1 MVVCFLDASL
11 DIMDI
16 SGQQQMGVMSR
27 IVKIDLD
34 SEQNPVNVP
43 FSSVLEEV
51 FVVFSSSRRTTIL
64 RSAETASEPK
74 SATSA
79 ATVASR

>member
-1 MVVCFLDASL
+1 
-11 DIMDI
+11 MDI

-43 FSSVLEEV
+43 FTSVLEEV
-51 FVVFSSSRRTTIL
+51 CVNFSPLRRTTTL
-64 RSAETASEPK
+64 PSAETASAPK
-74 SATSA
+74 SVTSA